1 MEQKIIWK
9 LFLTFGTSLLLS
21 SQGCTTDT
29 EPLQT
34 VDYVYKNESG
44 VELSMEVYNRF
55 DALIRN
61 YTITDGGEIIT
72 NTTVSEVPAVFSFK
86 TITDSIGDSIAVK
99 FVTDKCLYFRKDFN
113 DRIFSIK
120 EYDNY
125 SEELTG
131 QRDYRLEFIFKESD
145 LMEAVDCN

>member
-1 MEQKIIWK
+1 
-9 LFLTFGTSLLLS
+9 
-21 SQGCTTDT
+21 
-29 EPLQT
+29 
-34 VDYVYKNESG
+34 
-44 VELSMEVYNRF
+44 
-55 DALIRN
+55 
-61 YTITDGGEIIT
+61 
-72 NTTVSEVPAVFSFK
+72 VPAVFSFK

-131 QRDYRLEFIFKESD
+131 QRNYRLEFIFKARD

>member
-61 YTITDGGEIIT
+61 YTIIDGGEIIT
-72 NTTVSEVPAVFSFK
+72 NTTVSEVPAVFRFK

-99 FVTDKCLYFRKDFN
+99 FATDKCLYFRKDFN

-131 QRDYRLEFIFKESD
+131 QRNYRLEFIFKERD

>member
-61 YTITDGGEIIT
+61 YTIIDGGEIIT

-131 QRDYRLEFIFKESD
+131 QRNYRLEFIFKERD